1 MYKGRKQQASRAG
14 LTTNC
19 RLIVKFIGCFLNSAK
34 SAPDV
39 ETVSGLKKVLIKT
52 RMELSIYRGS
62 AHKQS
67 FSPWIMAVQRND
79 PIAKATFVEIVKY
92 ILQYI
97 PS

>member
-1 MYKGRKQQASRAG
+1 MRMYKGGKQQARRAG

-52 RMELSIYRGS
+52 RVELSLYRGS
-62 AHKQS
+62 VHK
-67 FSPWIMAVQRND
+67 
-79 PIAKATFVEIVKY
+79 
-92 ILQYI
+92 
-97 PS
+97 

>member
-52 RMELSIYRGS
+52 RVELSVYRGS
-62 AHKQS
+62 AHNWS
-67 FSPWIMAVQRND
+67 FSPWIMAVLRND

-92 ILQYI
+92 ILQHI